1 MKVILLAIC
10 LFVLN
15 TVILGQNATNKDDSL
30 KKEFA
35 VHFKILDRAAKK
47 SKADTIY
54 CCRGSATF
62 MEYQTK
68 IETGTM
74 GNVFGRYGFTRE
86 ALKQWHEWCNKK
98 YGRKSKS

>member
-15 TVILGQNATNKDDSL
+15 TIMLGQNATNKGDSL

-35 VHFKILDRAAKK
+35 YHFKILDRAAKK

-54 CCRGSATF
+54 CCRGSTGF
-62 MEYQTK
+62 MEKYTDV
-68 IETGTM
+68 ESGTM
-74 GNVFGRYGFTRE
+74 GNILGRYGFTKQ
-86 ALKQWHEWCNKK
+86 ALRKWHEWYNKK
-98 YGRKSKS
+98 YGRKSK